1 MVTFN
6 FNDLS
11 KQAKIGYNALYN
23 VVLSHST
30 AFNPKTNENRF
41 TVPLCLN
48 ADNKV
53 SLTEKNFI
61 FFESVLHELSLYG
74 YYNIVLN
81 NGRAVDDVKTDFFTV
96 EIVVTKTKKLAIP
109 TDIKN
114 FDFSTFDTSKLMKRD
129 GKAEK
134 AKTEENKA
142 KTEEEKKTVEETSKA
157 LEEKT
162 AEVEETSKALEAK
175 TEEVESLKKEVA
187 KKEEQLN
194 KKAIAEFNDD
204 ALLSIADCI
213 EALVKKHCPIPSDFD
228 FSAFETDLFKA
239 IENKWDLKA
248 LEK

>member
-1 MVTFN
+1 MTIFN

-30 AFNPKTNENRF
+30 TFNSKNGLNKF

-61 FFESVLHELSLYG
+61 FFESVLQELNLNG

-81 NGRAVDDVKTDFFTV
+81 NGRAVEETKTDFYTV
-96 EIVVTKTKKLAIP
+96 EITIS
-109 TDIKN
+109 KN
-114 FDFSTFDTSKLMKRD
+114 QLEVPQDLKQFDFSTVDVSKLMKRD

-134 AKTEENKA
+134 AKTVENKKA
-142 KTEEEKKTVEETSKA
+142 EETKKAEVQKTSKE

-162 AEVEETSKALEAK
+162 SEVEN
-175 TEEVESLKKEVA
+175 LKKEIA
-187 KKEEQLN
+187 KKDEQIQ
-194 KKAIAEFNDD
+194 KQKIAEFNDD
-204 ALLSIADCI
+204 ALLSIADAI
-213 EALVKKHCPIPSDFD
+213 EYLIKKHCPILPDNFD
-228 FSAFETDLFKA
+228 FSTFEVDLFKVINA
-239 IENKWDLKA
+239 KWDLKV
-248 LEK
+248 LDK